1 MSKAEGH
8 ASIATRA
15 TFLFIHHCSS
25 NNSRGHSLFPG
36 AIIPRGKTIIRGRR
50 LFQILLT
57 GSRALNIL
65 FYYPIKSKKYHVK
78 YNYTEHGHEHFLQ
91 SGAIIRGTN
100 LCYTETNPRLPRLFS
115 RRRNNSALIDRP
127 LNPTSMRVLYSFF
140 SLFSSADRSIATYAF
155 QSTFSK

>member
-15 TFLFIHHCSS
+15 TFLFIHRCSS

-36 AIIPRGKTIIRGRR
+36 AIIPREKTIIRGRR

-78 YNYTEHGHEHFLQ
+78 YNYTEHDEWGRICVTPRQIHDYLGSFPA
-91 SGAIIRGTN
+91 GGTIQ
-100 LCYTETNPRLPRLFS
+100 L
-115 RRRNNSALIDRP
+115 
-127 LNPTSMRVLYSFF
+127 
-140 SLFSSADRSIATYAF
+140 
-155 QSTFSK
+155 